1 MITAATRALDA
12 DPLGVSITPASRCGA
27 LLSKPDAVNVQPFLS
42 EEAERDDVVAGNR
55 GRHD

>member
-1 MITAATRALDA
+1 MITTATRALDA
-12 DPLGVSITPASRCGA
+12 DPSGVSITSASRCGA
-27 LLSKPDAVNVQPFLS
+27 LLSKPDAVDVQPFL